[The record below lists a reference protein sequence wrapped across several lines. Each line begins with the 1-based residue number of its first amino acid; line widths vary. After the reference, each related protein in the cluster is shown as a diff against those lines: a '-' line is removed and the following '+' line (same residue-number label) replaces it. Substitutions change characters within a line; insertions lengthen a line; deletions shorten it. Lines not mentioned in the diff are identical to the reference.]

1 MNQSNSKKYI
11 ILSAGIL
18 LALAFGILYT
28 WSILKSEIDSSIKLN
43 LPDGFHWDIS
53 SLNDP
58 YSLSLLVFSF
68 TMIFSG
74 RIQDNLGPRITTYIG
89 GCFVFI
95 GFMIIAFSKSYLVW
109 LIGYGL
115 FIGVGIGFGYA
126 AITPVVIKWFPPQ
139 KTGLVTGLVV
149 AGFGL
154 SSVYIAPLYN
164 YLINSFGLTN
174 TILYYGIGF
183 FIVVMIAASFIK
195 NPGIDYTVNKEITKS
210 EEDKGAINI
219 LKTSPFYILWTIYFI
234 GAGSGLMVIGFI
246 TEMVKKDL
254 GTQAFLG
261 VAIIAVGNAL
271 GRIVS
276 GYLSDKIGRVKT
288 LLLFYLF
295 QTLLMFVAFFTYG
308 INSAALI
315 VFLATFIGFNYGS
328 NLSVFPAM
336 TNDLWGM
343 KKFGAN
349 YGILYTSWGLGGF
362 VLSRVSQMIKA
373 TTGSLEYS
381 FLLAGIM
388 LGVGSLL
395 LIFFERLM
403 KQRTQ

>member
-28 WSILKSEIDSSIKLN
+28 WSILKGEIDSSIKLN

-89 GCFVFI
+89 SGFVFV
-95 GFMIIAFSKSYLVW
+95 GFMIIAFSKSYLIW
-109 LIGYGL
+109 LLGYGV

-126 AITPVVIKWFPPQ
+126 AITPVVIKWFPSQ

-174 TILYYGIGF
+174 TIFYYGIGF

-195 NPGIDYTVNKEITKS
+195 NPGTDYTVNKEITKS
-210 EEDKGAINI
+210 DKDKGAINI

-254 GTQAFLG
+254 GTKAFLG
-261 VAIIAVGNAL
+261 VAIIAIGNAL

-276 GYLSDKIGRVKT
+276 GYFSDKIGRVKT

-308 INSAALI
+308 INSVALI

-328 NLSVFPAM
+328 NLSVFPAI

-343 KKFGAN
+343 KNFGAN

-362 VLSRVSQMIKA
+362 ALSRVSQMIKA

-381 FLLAGIM
+381 FLLAGIL